1 VLKRILVLFG
11 MILMISLAACSGSEE
26 TLKKNNKTNASSHQT
41 EHQEKKV
48 SPSKNKEN
56 DDQNK
61 QDNDEEMDEE
71 KQKFAE
77 KKYKVDTNSWSI
89 VPLEDQIEEKV
100 ALLTIDDAPDNH
112 AVEMAKTLK
121 ELDVNAIFFVNGHF
135 LETDEDKGK
144 LKEIYDMGFLI
155 GNHTYSHAFL
165 PDLSEQE
172 QKEEIVK
179 VSDMVE
185 EITGERPK
193 FFRAPNGANTD
204 YSKQVADKEGMILM
218 NWTYGFDWEPEYQT
232 KEAITDIMVN
242 TEYLNDGANLLMH
255 DRKWTAAGLHD
266 IVRGLEEKGYEIVD
280 PNSIQTKE

>member
-1 VLKRILVLFG
+1 MKRILVLFG

-26 TLKKNNKTNASSHQT
+26 TLKKDNETNASSHQT